1 MPCRTPAAETCPAPT
16 LAAGQQAGDP
26 DGLKP
31 AIDHE
36 GVLFIMELIGDIRNA
51 VEDIRDL
58 LRGDDGEEEEED
70 EDA

>member
-1 MPCRTPAAETCPAPT
+1 M
-16 LAAGQQAGDP
+16 G
-26 DGLKP
+26 
-31 AIDHE
+31 
-36 GVLFIMELIGDIRNA
+36 LIGDIRNA